1 MALEF
6 MAIGP
11 AYCLSAERI
20 SKERW
25 SGFRVSMYNEIQSDS
40 DLNKMAFCFL
50 GVCPKVW
57 RLPRAGVEVL
67 LQEVLRPRSFQLT
80 PFQHAW
86 G

>member
-1 MALEF
+1 
-6 MAIGP
+6 
-11 AYCLSAERI
+11 
-20 SKERW
+20 
-25 SGFRVSMYNEIQSDS
+25 MYNEIQSDS